1 MQSGLKVK
9 KQPVL
14 FGFRHRML
22 TFARIL
28 RVHQWLKNLLLFVP
42 LLLSHQF
49 LDYNLWHRL
58 TIAFIA
64 FSLCASSVYIIN
76 DILDIDS
83 DREHPRKCKRPFAS
97 GDVPIWVG
105 VLLAPVLLLT
115 SIALAQHAGGQ
126 FFPWML
132 FYFSLTLAYS
142 WKLKN
147 IMLVDCVLLAM
158 LYTLRI
164 IAGGSVESM
173 GLSFWLLAF
182 SVFIFLSLAFV
193 KRYAELQVLALAGK
207 EKNRRRGYYVS
218 DAPVIQMLGI
228 ASGFAA
234 AVVLAL
240 YLNSD
245 TIIALYR
252 MPILIWGAI
261 PIFVFWVS
269 WVWMKAHRGEMHD
282 DPLIFAIKDKASLL
296 SGVAFVSIL
305 LMGTLGVPW

>member
-1 MQSGLKVK
+1 MQANANIK
-9 KQPVL
+9 KHGL
-14 FGFRHRML
+14 FGFGKRILTCARM
-22 TFARIL
+22 L
-28 RVHQWLKNLLLFVP
+28 RVHQWLKNGLLFVP

-49 LDYNLWHRL
+49 SNVNLWHGL
-58 TIAFIA
+58 IIAFIA
-64 FSLCASSVYIIN
+64 FSLCASAVYIIN
-76 DILDIDS
+76 DILDIES
-83 DREHPRKCKRPFAS
+83 DRAHPRKCKRPFAS
-97 GDVPIWVG
+97 GEVPIWVG

-115 SIALAQHAGGQ
+115 SVVLAHQVGGT
-126 FFPWML
+126 FFSWML
-132 FYFSLTLAYS
+132 FYFGVTLAYS

-164 IAGGSVESM
+164 IAGGSIGTVGS
-173 GLSFWLLAF
+173 SFWLLAF

-207 EKNRRRGYYVS
+207 EKNTRRGYFVS
-218 DAPVIQMLGI
+218 DAPMIQMLGI

-240 YLNSD
+240 YLNSEK
-245 TIIALYR
+245 IVVLYR
-252 MPILIWGAI
+252 MPILIWGVI
-261 PIFVFWVS
+261 PIFIFWIS

-296 SGVAFVSIL
+296 SGIAFVCV
-305 LMGTLGVPW
+305 LMLGTVGITW